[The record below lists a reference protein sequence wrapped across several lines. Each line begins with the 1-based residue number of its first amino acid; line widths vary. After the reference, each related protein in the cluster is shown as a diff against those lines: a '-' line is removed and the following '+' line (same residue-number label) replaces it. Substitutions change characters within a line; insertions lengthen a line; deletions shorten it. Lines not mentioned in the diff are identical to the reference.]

1 MDRPH
6 RAVACLQ
13 TSQAHAKINR
23 KADQHT
29 REQNNQQTTKRPS
42 QHNNIKKNNVPGS
55 WNNVPGSWNIVAG
68 RSRHNQKTITQKSK
82 DNRQELKGNR
92 RPGKDFQKTIKH
104 NPHNIN
110 KKDQHTIKI
119 ETTDKHKATTQSKDN
134 HTIKRQSRTTAKYCH
149 SKQTITY

>member
-13 TSQAHAKINR
+13 ASHAHAKTNR

-42 QHNNIKKNNVPGS
+42 QHNNI
-55 WNNVPGSWNIVAG
+55 VAG

-82 DNRQELKGNR
+82 DIRQELKGNR
-92 RPGKDFQKTIKH
+92 RPGKNFQKTIKH

-110 KKDQHTIKI
+110 TKDQHTIKI
-119 ETTDKHKATTQSKDN
+119 ETRDNHKATTQSKDN
-134 HTIKRQSRTTAKYCH
+134 HTIKRQSRTTAIYCH
-149 SKQTITY
+149 NKQTITY